1 MHVRFFSLILF
12 FLLCTF
18 SIEARGEV
26 ILTIP
31 KSGTHYLK
39 LIIENLTSSIVITS
53 DAPMLYQKRYSQLK
67 TSQNKFVIGH
77 CEPFMLNVV
86 ADNPKKVLLL
96 IRDPR
101 DIALSFVDYID
112 KYEPWVFPGLEKII
126 NRESW
131 LKLSKKEKLLMI
143 LDRSYDE
150 RQASIISFFETA
162 INLTDSR
169 ECLIIK
175 YEQLSPQDN
184 TYPDLV
190 QTVNSIATFLKVDIR
205 NIDVQKVIEESF
217 KNKKSATF
225 NKGDS
230 YRYLKEDSSIIELLN
245 EKLSKYIDF
254 FRF

>member
-1 MHVRFFSLILF
+1 MFFTLPLD
-12 FLLCTF
+12 
-18 SIEARGEV
+18 ARPEV

-39 LIIENLTSSIVITS
+39 LIMENLTLCQVFPLTS
-53 DAPMLYQKRYSQLK
+53 PDFYEKNYFKKRN
-67 TSQNKFVIGH
+67 TQNQIVIGH
-77 CEPFMLNVV
+77 CEPLILNVV
-86 ADNPKKVLLL
+86 DGNPEKILLL

-101 DIALSFVDYID
+101 DVALSLVDFID
-112 KYEPWVFPGLEKII
+112 RIGLFVFPGLSKII
-126 NRESW
+126 DRDSW
-131 LKLSKKEKLLMI
+131 LKLSRKEKLLMI
-143 LDRSYDE
+143 LDCSYDE
-150 RQASIISFFETA
+150 RKASVESFFETA
-162 INLTDSR
+162 INLTSSR